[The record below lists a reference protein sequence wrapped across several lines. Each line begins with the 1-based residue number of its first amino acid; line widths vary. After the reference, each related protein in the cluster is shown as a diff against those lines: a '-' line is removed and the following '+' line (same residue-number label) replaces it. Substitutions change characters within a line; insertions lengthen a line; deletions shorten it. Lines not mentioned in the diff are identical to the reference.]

1 MEPVLTDGPDPA
13 LNVDT
18 LSLKTKYYFV
28 LLNVEAIL
36 YIGISQTLFAGI
48 LIATKKPRMLANQ
61 ILGAWLLLICA
72 EMILVLIDVKLI
84 DLYPIKILP
93 YTYGPLLLLYAK
105 LMTSEHPSF
114 NPGYLWHFLP
124 FFLFLITS
132 LLFLDEPVMNGTE
145 GFLVTD
151 RFVSFR
157 ILYGVTFFVSIT
169 AYSVAT
175 FVVIHR
181 HQKHLKELVS
191 FSSGKITLQWLL
203 GLSIT
208 FYLGYVLMFIF
219 GGIDILVGF
228 MPFDPYELSFI
239 GLTILTFL
247 FGVFGFNQSS
257 VFEEVVKYKEPDV
270 IPENNGSGKYQRSG
284 LKKKDVAR
292 YISRIE
298 EYMKK
303 EKPYLDRELT
313 IYDLSDRLDIPRH
326 FISEVINEHMGK
338 NFYNLVNEYRV
349 EEVKGRLSDPKYKHL
364 TILAIAY
371 DSGFNAK
378 SSFNTIFKEKTGMTP
393 SEYLKKVSARNS

>member
-1 MEPVLTDGPDPA
+1 M
-13 LNVDT
+13 
-18 LSLKTKYYFV
+18 
-28 LLNVEAIL
+28 EAIL
-36 YIGISQTLFAGI
+36 YIGISQTLFAGL
-48 LIATKKPRMLANQ
+48 LIALKRPRILANQ
-61 ILGAWLLLICA
+61 ILGAWLLIICM
-72 EMILVLIDVKLI
+72 EMVIVLIDETLVE
-84 DLYPIKILP
+84 LYPIKILP

-114 NPGYLWHFLP
+114 NPGYLWHFSP
-124 FFLFLITS
+124 FFIFLIAS
-132 LLFLDEPVMNGTE
+132 LLFLDKPVINGTN
-145 GFLVTD
+145 GFLVND

-157 ILYGVTFFVSIT
+157 IVYAVTFFISIT

-181 HQKHLKELVS
+181 HQKRLKLLVS
-191 FSSGKITLQWLL
+191 YSSGKITLQWLL

-208 FYLGYVLMFIF
+208 FYLGYVVMFIF

-228 MPFDPYELSFI
+228 MPFDPYEISFI

-247 FGVFGFNQSS
+247 FGVFGFHQSS
-257 VFEEVVKYKEPDV
+257 VFEEVIRYKEPEIV
-270 IPENNGSGKYQRSG
+270 PENNGSGKYQRSG
-284 LKKKDVAR
+284 LKNKDVAR
-292 YISRIE
+292 YIKKIE
-298 EYMKK
+298 EFIQK

-349 EEVKGRLSDPKYKHL
+349 EEVKQRLLDPAYRNL

-371 DSGFNAK
+371 DSGFNSK

-393 SEYLKKVSARNS
+393 SEYVRKVSARSS